1 MSGPTLIWVIDAITT
16 LGKVD
21 ALGIITLSIAATSLL
36 PKPLNTAG
44 FYLVVNSL
52 VDNLNTHIKDSDS
65 VIAEPLNA
73 LQLLNNNYL
82 IV

>member
-1 MSGPTLIWVIDAITT
+1 MTDAAIA

-21 ALGIITLSIAATSLL
+21 VLGATALSVATTSLL
-36 PKPLNTAG
+36 PKPLDIAG
-44 FYLVVNSL
+44 FYLVADGL
-52 VDNLNTHIKDSDS
+52 VDNLDTYVEDSDS
-65 VIAEPLNA
+65 VIAEPLDI